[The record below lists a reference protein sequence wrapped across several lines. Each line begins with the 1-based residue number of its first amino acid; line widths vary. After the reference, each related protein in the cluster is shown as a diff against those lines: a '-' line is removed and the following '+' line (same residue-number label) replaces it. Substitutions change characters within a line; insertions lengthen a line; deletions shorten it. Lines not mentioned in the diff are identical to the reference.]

1 MVMRLILLSIFT
13 FLLIPSALAQLSLE
27 VEVTPAQGSQND
39 IFLFKVIVHGSTDIN
54 PPILTGGEGF
64 SHRYIGPERALH
76 IVNGERRASVTFN
89 YQLQPRQKGTLLTPS
104 VEIRHR
110 GELLRAGPKRI
121 EVTESTP
128 SQAGNPEVQLKQ
140 TLSRQEVY
148 VGQQT
153 VHLLELISP
162 FPLVSA
168 EVADHTFDGFWAESF
183 AQEEAHQRQI
193 GGTPH
198 TVHTLRRALFAL
210 TEGKKVIE
218 PREARVRAR
227 VRVRGSGRQIG
238 PFSMD
243 LFDRDFFA
251 VTRMHE
257 IDLRSNPLELEVLP
271 LPPLP
276 NNRRAHTTPQVLV
289 GATTLSA
296 GYNTDPI
303 DLGQGKT
310 VTYRLETFG
319 NTQTV
324 RELPI
329 PQSSQYRV
337 YPEQSQ
343 TETSLMGGEMLTR
356 KTFRVTV
363 VPLSPG
369 QFNLPPTRIIYFD
382 PDIRE
387 YRLAETRPVRFTV
400 TGDPID
406 PLPTDD
412 LEAHIEDQPTDQIQA
427 DPTLSPPEQEIL
439 YREPTKFESLATH
452 ASTPNILWFILTTL
466 TLLPFVW
473 LALRRFTLNSRTARL
488 LLAIRHSGSPESFS
502 ENLYNFFVQIH
513 GITASSPEQLVARLR
528 QAQFPDDFVFQLQSI
543 LDEFTIIRYSGGES
557 SDRISLISEQ
567 LSELL
572 ARR

>member
-1 MVMRLILLSIFT
+1 MVVRFISLIFLSLF
-13 FLLIPSALAQLSLE
+13 LIPSAYAQLSLE
-27 VEVTPAQGSQND
+27 VEVTPGQGSMND

-76 IVNGERRASVTFN
+76 IVNGERRASITFN
-89 YQLQPRQKGTLLTPS
+89 YQLQPKQKGTLLTPT

-110 GELLRAGPKRI
+110 TEVLRAGPKRV
-121 EVTESTP
+121 EVSEATP
-128 SQAGNPEVQLKQ
+128 AQAGSPEVKLNQ
-140 TLSRQEVY
+140 TLSRQKVY

-168 EVADHTFDGFWAESF
+168 EVADHTFDGFWAENF
-183 AQEEAHQRQI
+183 AREEAHQRQI

-198 TVHTLRRALFAL
+198 TVHSLRRALFAL
-210 TEGKKVIE
+210 TEGNKVIE
-218 PREARVRAR
+218 PREANVRAR

-257 IDLRSNPLELEVLP
+257 ISLRSNPLELEVLP
-271 LPPLP
+271 LPTPPQNL
-276 NNRRAHTTPQVLV
+276 RVHRTPQILV

-310 VTYRLETFG
+310 ITYRLETFG
-319 NTQTV
+319 NAQTI

-329 PQSSQYRV
+329 PQSSQYRI

-343 TETSLMGGEMLTR
+343 AETSVMGGEMLTR

-369 QFNLPPTRIIYFD
+369 QFNLPATRILYFD
-382 PDIRE
+382 PDIKE
-387 YRLAETRPVRFTV
+387 YRLAETRPVKFTV
-400 TGDPID
+400 TGDPTEA
-406 PLPTDD
+406 LLTDD
-412 LEAHIEDQPTDQIQA
+412 FEFDLEDRPPDQVRA
-427 DPTLSPPEQEIL
+427 DSPITAPEQELL
-439 YREPTKFESLATH
+439 YREPTKFESLITH
-452 ASTPNILWFILTTL
+452 ASTPNILWFTL
-466 TLLPFVW
+466 TALALIPLGW
-473 LALRRFTLNSRTARL
+473 LAIRRHTHNSRTEGL
-488 LLAIRHSGSPESFS
+488 LSAIRHSETPESFS
-502 ENLYNFFVQIH
+502 ENLYNFFLQIH
-513 GITASSPEQLVARLR
+513 GITASTPEQLVDRLR
-528 QAQFPDDFVFQLQSI
+528 QAQFPDDFVFQLQSL
-543 LDEFTIIRYSGGES
+543 LDEFTIIRYSGGEG
-557 SDRISLISEQ
+557 SDRINVISEQ